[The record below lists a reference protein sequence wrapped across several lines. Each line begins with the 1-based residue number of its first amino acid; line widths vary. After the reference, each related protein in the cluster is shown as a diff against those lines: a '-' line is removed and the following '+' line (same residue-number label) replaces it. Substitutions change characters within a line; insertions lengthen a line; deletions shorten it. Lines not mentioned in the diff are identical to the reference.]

1 VRCQVQK
8 KQRGPQR
15 IAPRTAFASRALARQ
30 FGQKIASRM
39 MIGSG
44 MPISHNSK
52 PRPNPIASSV
62 WICR

>member
-1 VRCQVQK
+1 
-8 KQRGPQR
+8 
-15 IAPRTAFASRALARQ
+15 
-30 FGQKIASRM
+30 M

-62 WICR
+62 WIAGTTADEGQRFLR